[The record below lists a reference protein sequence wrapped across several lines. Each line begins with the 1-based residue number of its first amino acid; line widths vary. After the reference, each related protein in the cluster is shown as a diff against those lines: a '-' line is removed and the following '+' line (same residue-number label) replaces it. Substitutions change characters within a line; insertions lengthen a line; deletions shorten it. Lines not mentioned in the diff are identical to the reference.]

1 MIKKLHYTLD
11 QEQQILL
18 NEAESLAQMGSWK
31 WTEHN
36 DELVWSEGLYRI
48 FGKDIEEVILWESFL
63 ENIIAED
70 AAMVNTFLGELK
82 RNKPGASINYRINI
96 DGQVRYLFF
105 TVKPHSKLNIDIL
118 GAVVDIT
125 EHKEDEI
132 RLQQSHLLQ
141 SMIIKE
147 LDAKEKKYRLLFER
161 SIDPI
166 FLASSKHELVDAN
179 HSFLQLFGYDAMNQI
194 PLSLTSLFSFP
205 KDYQLFKAALQDQ
218 GFIRE
223 FEVSLMTG
231 TGERKTCLLN
241 CVYIPDQASDL
252 GYYQCIIH
260 DLTMR
265 KKAESEMLI
274 AERFSLTGRIART
287 MAHEVRN
294 PLANLNLAL
303 DQLQDELTPDNKSAK
318 LYSEIIARSAHRID
332 QLVTELLTSSK
343 PNELTLA
350 LTNVDTLIKETILTA
365 RDRIELNHIQLN
377 VTCEAT
383 LPRLLVDKEKIKVA
397 LLNIIINAIEA
408 MVPDVGMLTITALR
422 QDSSLLISIADNGK
436 GILDSDLSSLFD
448 PFFTRKPMGMGLG
461 LTSTKN
467 ILNSHNVQVEVRSE
481 VGSGTTFILNFIL
494 PEQ

>member
-1 MIKKLHYTLD
+1 MIKKLHQTLD
-11 QEQQILL
+11 QEQQVLL

-48 FGKDIEEVILWESFL
+48 FRKDIVDVILWESFL
-63 ENIIAED
+63 ENIVAED
-70 AAMVNTFLGELK
+70 AALVNTFLGELK
-82 RNKPGASINYRINI
+82 RNKPGASINYRIII

-105 TVKPHSKLNIDIL
+105 TVKPHSELNIVV

-125 EHKEDEI
+125 EHKESEI
-132 RLQQSHLLQ
+132 RLQRSHFLQ
-141 SMIIKE
+141 SMIIQE
-147 LDAKEKKYRLLFER
+147 LDAKEKKYRTLFER

-166 FLASSKHELVDAN
+166 FLASAALELADAN
-179 HSFLQLFGYDAMNQI
+179 TSFLHFFGYDVLNEI
-194 PLSLTSLFSFP
+194 PSLASLFISP
-205 KDYQLFKAALQDQ
+205 QEYQIFQNSLRDQ
-218 GFIRE
+218 SFIRE
-223 FEVSLMTG
+223 FEVGLTTK
-231 TGERKTCLLN
+231 TGERKICLLN
-241 CVYIPDQASDL
+241 CVFVPDQISDL
-252 GYYQCIIH
+252 GYYQGIIH
-260 DLTMR
+260 DLTVR
-265 KKAESEMLI
+265 KKAENEMLI
-274 AERFSLTGRIART
+274 AERFSLTGRIAST

-303 DQLQDELTPDNKSAK
+303 DQLQDELPADNKSAK

-377 VTCEAT
+377 VTCEAM

-408 MVPDVGMLTITALR
+408 VVPGVGMLTITAFR
-422 QDSSLLISIADNGK
+422 QDSTLVISIADNGK
-436 GILDSDLSSLFD
+436 GMLESDMSSMFD